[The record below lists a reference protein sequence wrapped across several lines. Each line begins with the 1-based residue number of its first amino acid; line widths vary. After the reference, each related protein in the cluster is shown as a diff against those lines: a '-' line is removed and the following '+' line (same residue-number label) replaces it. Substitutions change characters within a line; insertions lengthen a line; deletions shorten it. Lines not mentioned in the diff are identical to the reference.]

1 MRHVTTGFSLTVLLV
16 AAAGCSLGP
25 VSRGSVADG
34 LFSREQVGNADY
46 CRPQPL
52 PQIVSPG
59 PPGPAGPAGPVG
71 PAGAAGPPGL
81 ASLSG
86 AAGPPGVT
94 GPPGPAGPPGAAGPP
109 GVTGP
114 PGLAGPSG
122 VVGPAGVT
130 GPPGPAGPPGV
141 AGAPGVTGPRGPAG
155 PPGVAGAPGIMG
167 PRGPQGPG
175 GGAWTSLENV
185 QFEYQRA
192 DIQTKCE
199 EKIAKLAVWMNDNR
213 GVAIGLDGHVDDAN
227 ANDNDPTLSARRV
240 QAVRGALIAAGV
252 APNRIRVGTFGARA
266 PVCREATDA
275 CRELNRRVE
284 VLAAR

>member
-1 MRHVTTGFSLTVLLV
+1 MRHVMTGFSLTVLL
-16 AAAGCSLGP
+16 AAVAGCSLGP
-25 VSRGSVADG
+25 LPRGTVGDR

-52 PQIVSPG
+52 PRIVSPG
-59 PPGPAGPAGPVG
+59 PPGPAGPAGPQG
-71 PAGAAGPPGL
+71 PAGSA
-81 ASLSG
+81 
-86 AAGPPGVT
+86 
-94 GPPGPAGPPGAAGPP
+94 GPPGPAGPSGVVGPPGLAGPSGVAGPP

-114 PGLAGPSG
+114 PGLAGP
-122 VVGPAGVT
+122 
-130 GPPGPAGPPGV
+130 PGV
-141 AGAPGVTGPRGPAG
+141 AGAQGITGL
-155 PPGVAGAPGIMG
+155 
-167 PRGPQGPG
+167 RGPQGPR

-185 QFEYQRA
+185 QFEYRRA
-192 DIQTKCE
+192 DIQQKCE

-213 GVAIGLDGHVDDAN
+213 GVSIGLDGHVDDAN

-252 APNRIRVGTFGARA
+252 APNRIWVGTFGARA

-284 VLAAR
+284 VLAAK